1 MGVAIMRTF
10 VALLAVA
17 ATLAGCVVVPA
28 RPAHYHHRG
37 DVYVRPAPPVYYYPA
52 PYYYGY

>member
-1 MGVAIMRTF
+1 MRTF

>member
-1 MGVAIMRTF
+1 MRTF

-37 DVYVRPAPPVYYYPA
+37 GDVYVRPAPPVYYYPA